1 MLPLGRTHRVPA
13 SVLNYC
19 QPRGCSTVTPP
30 CLRRPKTVTFRS
42 YGSCWCGARTP
53 TLATLRGEKVKI
65 HPHSVNAKLHDAAR
79 SSGVADKG
87 PTLVCFDDVT
97 RGEAQL
103 YVRECTAVSA
113 ASLVLVASSLTVE
126 ALPPAGSAR
135 TAERSTNACSA
146 GMAAL
151 RSARLG
157 AAAGALMMTSSAHT
171 VDSSVGC
178 VPRWLR

>member
-1 MLPLGRTHRVPA
+1 M
-13 SVLNYC
+13 
-19 QPRGCSTVTPP
+19 
-30 CLRRPKTVTFRS
+30 
-42 YGSCWCGARTP
+42 
-53 TLATLRGEKVKI
+53 KI